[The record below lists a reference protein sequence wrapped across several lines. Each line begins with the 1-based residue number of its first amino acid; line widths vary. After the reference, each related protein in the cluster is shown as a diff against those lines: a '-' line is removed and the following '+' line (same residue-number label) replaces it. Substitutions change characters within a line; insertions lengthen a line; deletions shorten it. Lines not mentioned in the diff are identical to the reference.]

1 MHFFDLFF
9 YPLSG
14 FNFSIPFCSLTSKV
28 SIELFLMI
36 RLMFFLIFTIRDYSK
51 MQFDDRVSRFKE
63 VRFLQLA
70 LHMFL
75 SMIFEGTI

>member
-1 MHFFDLFF
+1 
-9 YPLSG
+9 
-14 FNFSIPFCSLTSKV
+14 
-28 SIELFLMI
+28 
-36 RLMFFLIFTIRDYSK
+36 MFFLIFTIRDYSK

-75 SMIFEGTI
+75 SMIFAGTI